1 MATVKKPTITKKTTA
16 KKAVGTSVSTKAT
29 KSETKKETTK
39 GALAVYT
46 VSGEKTTD
54 MVAPVSI
61 FGGTVNMQLI
71 ALAVRVFLANQ
82 REGSAATKT
91 RGLVEGSTRKIYKQK
106 GTGRARHGSIR
117 APIFVGGGIV
127 FGPQPRDYTLHFPQ
141 SMKIAALKSA
151 LALKLSEGK
160 IVVIEDG
167 KMTKPATKTVA
178 AAFTKIGAIRS
189 VVLVVDDMHTALVK
203 SARNIRSVIVEPAKN
218 VTTYEVFTSHRV
230 IMTKEALKQLELR
243 LA

>member
-1 MATVKKPTITKKTTA
+1 MATVKKTTRVKKTTTA
-16 KKAVGTSVSTKAT
+16 KKAVAT
-29 KSETKKETTK
+29 PVETKKPVAK

-46 VSGEKTTD
+46 VSGEKTAD
-54 MVAPVSI
+54 MAAPASL
-61 FGGTVNMQLI
+61 FGGAVNMQLI

-91 RGLVEGSTRKIYKQK
+91 RGKVEGSTRKIYKQK

-127 FGPQPRDYTLHFPQ
+127 FGPQPRDYSLHFPQ
-141 SMKIAALKSA
+141 SMKIAAIKSA
-151 LALKLSEGK
+151 LALKLTEEK

-167 KMTKPATKTVA
+167 KMTKPSTKTMA
-178 AAFTKIGAIRS
+178 IAFEKIGATRS
-189 VVLVVDDMHTALVK
+189 VLFVVDDMHTDLVK
-203 SARNIRSVIVEPAKN
+203 SARNIYGVTVEPAKN

-230 IMTKEALKQLELR
+230 IITKEALKQLEAR